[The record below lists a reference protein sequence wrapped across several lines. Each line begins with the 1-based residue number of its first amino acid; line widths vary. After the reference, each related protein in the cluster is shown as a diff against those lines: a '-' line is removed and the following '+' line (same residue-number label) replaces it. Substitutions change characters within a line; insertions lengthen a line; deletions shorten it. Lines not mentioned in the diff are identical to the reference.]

1 MKMKY
6 NDFPKLQ
13 RALGFGDGKKESK
26 LLKIEQI
33 TNNVNDILQEVEL
46 IRDDV
51 LQKVSSLLKE

>member
-13 RALGFGDGKKESK
+13 RALGVGDGKKESK

-51 LQKVSSLLKE
+51 LQKVSSLL

>member
-26 LLKIEQI
+26 LLKIE
-33 TNNVNDILQEVEL
+33 
-46 IRDDV
+46 
-51 LQKVSSLLKE
+51 